1 MIKKL
6 YRFSIITGV
15 MGLTM
20 FGSPFVKDNPIM
32 DFISNTTTITAMA
45 AVDYSDNWQIDS
57 NGTWHYYMEDGKL
70 CTSAWV
76 HDKGEWYLID
86 ANGNMLTGVVRS
98 NGGKL
103 YFLDTIRDTGTYGK
117 MLKNGSTYNGI
128 TISASTNADD
138 EGSLSADTI
147 AQLRA
152 IGVNVDTVPNVE
164 NTKHVENGR
173 VKNPNTPTESPVE
186 ETNSSQPGGSDNGG
200 GSTSPTNNNSS
211 SSSGGASNISTDNP
225 WGLEVG
231 TGEVTG
237 GGNTSPGVLMW

>member
-6 YRFSIITGV
+6 YRFSIMTGV

-20 FGSPFVKDNPIM
+20 FGTPFIQDNPIM

-45 AVDYSDNWQIDS
+45 AESYSDNWQMDS

-70 CTSAWV
+70 CTNAWV

-128 TISASTNADD
+128 TISASTDSLD
-138 EGSLSADTI
+138 EGSLSDETK

-152 IGVNVDTVPNVE
+152 IGVNVDAVPNVE
-164 NTKHVENGR
+164 NTKHIEDGR
-173 VKNPNTPTESPVE
+173 VVYANTQK
-186 ETNSSQPGGSDNGG
+186 ET
-200 GSTSPTNNNSS
+200 TSETSS
-211 SSSGGASNISTDNP
+211 SSSETSSSGSSQSVKEREQQVKNEFGGDGTLSSTGDDP
-225 WGLEVG
+225 FR
-231 TGEVTG
+231 TRH
-237 GGNTSPGVLMW
+237 

>member
-6 YRFSIITGV
+6 NRVIIVTGLV
-15 MGLTM
+15 GITM
-20 FGSPFVKDNPIM
+20 FGSPFIQDNPIM

-45 AVDYSDNWQIDS
+45 AESYSDNWQIDS

-103 YFLDTIRDTGTYGK
+103 YFLDTVPGTGTYGK
-117 MLKNGSTYNGI
+117 MLTNGSTFNGV

-138 EGSLSADTI
+138 EGCLTDETV

-152 IGVNVDTVPNVE
+152 IGVNVDAVPNVE

-173 VKNPNTPTESPVE
+173 VKNPNTPIE
-186 ETNSSQPGGSDNGG
+186 ETSSTQPGGSGNGG
-200 GSTSPTNNNSS
+200 GSTS
-211 SSSGGASNISTDNP
+211 SGSA
-225 WGLEVG
+225 G
-231 TGEVTG
+231 TGNTSQGTSTETSNPFGNAKPAGGDKVTG
-237 GGNTSPGVLMW
+237 GGNTSSDIPMW